1 MEGEICMKINYK
13 NLDEVV
19 RVLNRLPDRWIKNDE
34 HPHMYDGEYI
44 FLSYQELEQLTGL
57 SLI

>member
-1 MEGEICMKINYK
+1 MKIDYK

-19 RVLNRLPDRWIKNDE
+19 RVLNRLPDRDE

-44 FLSYQELEQLTGL
+44 FLSYQELERLTAL
-57 SLI
+57 NLI

>member
-19 RVLNRLPDRWIKNDE
+19 RVLNRLPDRWIKNGE

-44 FLSYQELEQLTGL
+44 FLSYQELERLTAL
-57 SLI
+57 DLI

>member
-1 MEGEICMKINYK
+1 MKINYK

-44 FLSYQELEQLTGL
+44 FLSYQELERLTAL
-57 SLI
+57 DLI